1 MTNEDSEI
9 TGERAASGSFPAG
22 SGGSSPAGSA
32 AGAPVA
38 GTPEREATSDHASDD
53 KRKSVVD
60 EPAIAHPEDTE
71 TSGFMI
77 LGVLALMAVVGAGL
91 HSIAPVITPIF
102 LALTLVLAVRPVGQK
117 MIAKGSPA
125 WLAAMVVIFVLI
137 VIVFGLLGVTIL
149 LLTPVPQ
156 TLMNYSVNFE
166 ATTNQFLQWLADR
179 GVENLD
185 LTNFVDQINFNSII
199 GLAWELVDR
208 MSSFGGLI
216 AIVIVAA
223 FFITI
228 DTTITKR
235 RSALVGKRHS
245 NLSRAMSDFERRVR
259 SYWIVSTVFGLIVA
273 VIDGFALQVM
283 GIPLAWTWAY
293 WAFITN
299 YIPNIGFV
307 IGVLPPMAMALL
319 DQGWQSMVWVL
330 VLYSVIN
337 VVIQTFIQPKFTGDA
352 VGLSPTVTF
361 ISLALWTSIVGILG
375 SILAVPLTLFFKALL
390 VDSDPRARWL
400 DAYLISEVHIE
411 RKEKQGVY
419 RMPEEDEPRAPRR
432 KLRLRARTRRA
443 KK

>member
-1 MTNEDSEI
+1 MTNEESSESTPGRAPGASSSARASASRDEEQFTEERRDSDEN
-9 TGERAASGSFPAG
+9 R
-22 SGGSSPAGSA
+22 
-32 AGAPVA
+32 
-38 GTPEREATSDHASDD
+38 GT
-53 KRKSVVD
+53 VVD
-60 EPAIAHPEDTE
+60 EPAIAYPADTD
-71 TSGFMI
+71 TSGLMI
-77 LGVLALMAVVGAGL
+77 LGVLALLTILGAGL
-91 HSIAPVITPIF
+91 HFIAPVFTPIF

-117 MIAKGSPA
+117 MIARGSPA
-125 WLAAMVVIFVLI
+125 WLAAIVVIIVLI
-137 VIVFGLLGVTIL
+137 IIVFGLLGVTIL

-156 TLMNYSVNFE
+156 TLMNYSLNFE
-166 ATTNQFLQWLADR
+166 ATTNQFLQWLADL

-208 MSSFGGLI
+208 MSSIGGLI

-228 DTTITKR
+228 DTTITKN
-235 RSALVGKRHS
+235 RSALIGKRHS
-245 NLSRAMSDFERRVR
+245 NLGRSMADFERRVR

-319 DQGWQSMVWVL
+319 DQGWQSMLWVL

-361 ISLALWTSIVGILG
+361 ISLALWTVIVGILG

-400 DAYLISEVHIE
+400 DAYLISEEHIE

-419 RMPEEDEPRAPRR
+419 RVPKDDHPRKNRR
-432 KLRLRARTRRA
+432 KLRLRARTQRA